1 MQFFGYEVKRKN
13 EEPIESFAPE
23 VKDDG
28 AVVVAAGGA
37 DITCV
42 GLSEVLEDR
51 VNDEGL
57 TTINW
62 LFTDDIES

>member
-1 MQFFGYEVKRKN
+1 MRFEGE
-13 EEPIESFAPE
+13 
-23 VKDDG
+23 
-28 AVVVAAGGA
+28 VVAAGQA
-37 DITCV
+37 DIAGV

-57 TTINW
+57 TTIYW